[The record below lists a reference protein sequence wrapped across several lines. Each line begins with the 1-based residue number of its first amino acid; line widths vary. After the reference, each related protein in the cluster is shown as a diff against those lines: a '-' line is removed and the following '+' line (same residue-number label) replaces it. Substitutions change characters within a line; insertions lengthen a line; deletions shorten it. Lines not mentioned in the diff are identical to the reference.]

1 MKVYKDK
8 KLKVSLFLLPTC
20 VILVTLCV
28 ILSIFNIVIHKY
40 ISAVT
45 SKEMDNELKEF
56 DIAYSSYNKKY
67 EYLDENGNEEFIIP
81 INYIIIDDEYNLVF
95 PNEPWESIREKNRT
109 KAISSF
115 LKDNSIVYK
124 EGIINKVK
132 IEGNT
137 YYIKSKIY
145 KGKYD
150 GVFVSKDS
158 EEKDYNYIVLL
169 YANITPV
176 QKFLDLLNKILILL
190 MGLSGFMS
198 ILIIFHMAKK
208 IDTSFHKLK
217 SYIIKVGERGNL
229 SELDNLVYTEFN
241 DVAKTV
247 QEMSK
252 MISQVEE
259 SQKQFFQN
267 ASHELRT
274 PLMSIQ
280 GYAEGIKSD
289 VIKNKKRAAEII
301 IKESEKMSSLVNEIL
316 FLSKLEV
323 YERNVNK
330 ELIDIKELIYDCSWN
345 IKSIAD
351 KKMISIEH
359 LLLKEKTFV
368 YGDEGNLERAFLN
381 ILSNAVRYAKK
392 KIKIICEKDG
402 GDILIKIIDD
412 GDGISKEDLP
422 HVFERFYKGKG
433 GNFGIGLSI
442 TNEIISQHNG
452 EISVYSDLGNTE
464 FNIRIPIHVK
474 DFLE

>member
-109 KAISSF
+109 KAISNF

-158 EEKDYNYIVLL
+158 EEKDFNYIVLL
-169 YANITPV
+169 YANITPI

-323 YERNVNK
+323 YEGNVNK

-351 KKMISIEH
+351 NRK
-359 LLLKEKTFV
+359 
-368 YGDEGNLERAFLN
+368 Y
-381 ILSNAVRYAKK
+381 
-392 KIKIICEKDG
+392 
-402 GDILIKIIDD
+402 
-412 GDGISKEDLP
+412 
-422 HVFERFYKGKG
+422 
-433 GNFGIGLSI
+433 
-442 TNEIISQHNG
+442 
-452 EISVYSDLGNTE
+452 
-464 FNIRIPIHVK
+464 RI
-474 DFLE
+474 